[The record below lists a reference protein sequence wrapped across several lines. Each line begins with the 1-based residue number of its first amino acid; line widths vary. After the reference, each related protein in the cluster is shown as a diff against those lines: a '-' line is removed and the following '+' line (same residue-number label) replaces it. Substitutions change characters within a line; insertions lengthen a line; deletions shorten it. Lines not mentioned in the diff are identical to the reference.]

1 MTRIGLDVLVEMAR
15 SVSLSVNR
23 FLGLH
28 ESGRKMGIGFG
39 GDYTRLIDKI
49 AEEAIVKYLEEN
61 DLSCILIGEEGG
73 IRRIGRNPEEY
84 LITDAID
91 GTTNAIRGIRFA
103 STSLAVASE
112 DRLGGVEAAAVLSL
126 YDGRLYTA
134 EKGKGARLDGRLI
147 SPSETTRLEESMVS
161 VDVSSTPSRLSR
173 AIPIIKAAKR
183 VRSFGSASLEI
194 CHVASGLLDAH
205 VDLRGKIRTLDFA
218 AAMLIL
224 RESGGSFGLLNGD
237 EPDET
242 PLTRLR
248 RFSIIAAANE
258 ALYSQILSLIL

>member
-1 MTRIGLDVLVEMAR
+1 MTRIELDVLVEIVRGVRQA
-15 SVSLSVNR
+15 VHQ

-28 ESGRKMGIGFG
+28 ESGRKLGIGFG
-39 GDYTRLIDKI
+39 GDHTRFIDQI
-49 AEEAIVKYLEEN
+49 AEKTIVKYLKEN

-73 IRRIGRNPEEY
+73 IQKIGRNPEEY
-84 LITDAID
+84 LIADAID
-91 GTTNAIRGIRFA
+91 GTTNAVRGIRFA

-112 DRLGGVEAAAVLSL
+112 DRLSRVEAAAVINLFDGGL
-126 YDGRLYTA
+126 YVAERDG
-134 EKGKGARLDGRLI
+134 GARLDGRTI
-147 SPSETTRLEESMVS
+147 APSETTRLEESIVS
-161 VDVSSTPSRLSR
+161 VDVSSTPNRLSKV
-173 AIPIIKAAKR
+173 IPIMRTARR
-183 VRSFGSASLEI
+183 VRSLGSASLEI

-224 RESGGSFGLLNGD
+224 RESGGSFGFLNGD
-237 EPDET
+237 EPDEV

-258 ALYSQILSLIL
+258 ALYSQILSLVR